1 MDGELLFNSSDVVD
15 HGHGAHIWTKQAEKL
30 EWEAWQDPA
39 IVFSAEQVRKTVSLS
54 HFSYWSDKMPSVF
67 TKIGSGQTYRESTQ
81 QKRDLRVSRSWRRP
95 RRRVTSHGRRVR
107 SAASLSRGHLSSR

>member
-39 IVFSAEQVRKTVSLS
+39 IVFSAEQVRKRSLCPTL
-54 HFSYWSDKMPSVF
+54 HTGAIKNAIVF
-67 TKIGSGQTYRESTQ
+67 YQDRLGTNI
-81 QKRDLRVSRSWRRP
+81 
-95 RRRVTSHGRRVR
+95 
-107 SAASLSRGHLSSR
+107 

>member
-67 TKIGSGQTYRESTQ
+67 YQDRLGTNI
-81 QKRDLRVSRSWRRP
+81 
-95 RRRVTSHGRRVR
+95 
-107 SAASLSRGHLSSR
+107 